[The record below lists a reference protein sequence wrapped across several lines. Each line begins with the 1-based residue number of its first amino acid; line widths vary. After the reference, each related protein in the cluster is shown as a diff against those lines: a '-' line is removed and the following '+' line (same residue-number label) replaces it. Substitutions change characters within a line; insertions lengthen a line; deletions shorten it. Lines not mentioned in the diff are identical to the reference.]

1 MAEDAG
7 TPDPIGKWSM
17 SEGLEEILM
26 KSSRLMARRGFHGT
40 SMRDLA
46 QETGR
51 SLAGLYHYFRSK
63 EDLLFLINI
72 HGFTTLNNAWETLQV
87 GFDRPREKLYAFVY
101 LHVSYFSSHVN
112 EMRVMMWGTQALHLE
127 KARTVQ
133 KLKDR
138 HTDVARQIIHSLR
151 EEENNREIDDAQVS
165 RETYLLFGMMNWM
178 PSWYTPREH
187 GTAGQLI
194 DDIYRTFLSGISRA
208 EHDEDDLIRLREN
221 LRELHDE
228 NKAATMWGS
237 LAKRKSS

>member
-7 TPDPIGKWSM
+7 PRDPIGKGLM

-26 KSSRLMARRGFHGT
+26 RSSVLMAKRGFHGT
-40 SMRDLA
+40 SMRELA

-72 HGFTTLNNAWETLQV
+72 HGFTTLNDAWETLQA
-87 GFDRPREKLYAFVY
+87 GFDRPREKLYAFVH
-101 LHVSYFSSHVN
+101 LHVSYFSEHVN
-112 EMRVMMWGTQALHLE
+112 EMRVMMWGTQALRLE
-127 KARTVQ
+127 KATIIQ

-138 HTDVARQIIHSLR
+138 HTDAARQIIRAIR
-151 EEENNREIDDAQVS
+151 EAESNREIDDAQVA

-187 GTAGQLI
+187 GTVGQLI
-194 DDIYRTFLSGISRA
+194 DDIYRTLLSGITRA

-221 LRELHDE
+221 LRELHEE
-228 NKAATMWGS
+228 NKTPTMWGS
-237 LAKRKSS
+237 LASRKSS